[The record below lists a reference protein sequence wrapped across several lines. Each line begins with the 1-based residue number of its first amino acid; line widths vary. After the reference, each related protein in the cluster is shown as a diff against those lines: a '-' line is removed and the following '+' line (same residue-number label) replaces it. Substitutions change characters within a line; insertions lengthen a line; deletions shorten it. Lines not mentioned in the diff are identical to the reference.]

1 MYAYIAMN
9 YRNSYSFASGL
20 TPVVRFLLI
29 GTTAAYLI
37 QVIADRATGGGFTK
51 LFSLS
56 LDGLLRL
63 ELWQPVTYLFLHGGL
78 WHLILNMLGLFF
90 FGPETERAIGTRRF
104 LALYFACGILA
115 GLGWILISGTP
126 ASYCLGASGAIFGVL
141 GAFAGLFP
149 QRPVTLLVFFVIPVS
164 LRARTLAIALGLFS
178 LLAIISQPGQIAY
191 AAHLVGGL
199 AGYLYG
205 LYGVNQGLGHGSF
218 NPRQWWNDL
227 RWRWHRRK
235 FKVLRGSDRDW
246 GIEKE
251 EPPSSQEVDEV
262 LAKISKWG
270 LGRLTPRDRDILDR
284 ASRRR

>member
-1 MYAYIAMN
+1 MQ
-9 YRNSYSFASGL
+9 YRNSYSFSPGL
-20 TPVVRFLLI
+20 TPAVRFLLI
-29 GTTAAYLI
+29 GTTAAYFLQAI
-37 QVIADRATGGGFTK
+37 VDQQTGGGFTA

-63 ELWQPVTYLFLHGGL
+63 DLWQPLTYLFLHGGL
-78 WHLILNMLGLFF
+78 WHMIFNMLGLFF
-90 FGPETERAIGTRRF
+90 FGPETERTIGTRRF

-126 ASYCLGASGAIFGVL
+126 ASQCLGASGAIFGVL

-149 QRPVTLLVFFVIPVS
+149 ERSVTLLVFFVIPVT
-164 LRARTLAIALGLFS
+164 LRARTLAVALGLFS
-178 LLAIISQPGQIAY
+178 LFSIISQPGQIAY

-205 LYGVNQGLGHGSF
+205 LYVVNGGLGRGSF
-218 NPRQWWNDL
+218 NPRRWWNDW
-227 RWRWHRRK
+227 RWRWQRRK

-246 GIEKE
+246 GIGKE
-251 EPPSSQEVDEV
+251 DPPSSQEVDEV

-284 ASRRR
+284 ASRKR

>member
-1 MYAYIAMN
+1 MQ
-9 YRNSYSFASGL
+9 YRNAYSFAPGL
-20 TPVVRFLLI
+20 TPAVRFLLI
-29 GTTAAYLI
+29 GTVTVFLVQA
-37 QVIADRATGGGFTK
+37 IADRLTGGGFTAV
-51 LFSLS
+51 FGLS
-56 LDGLLRL
+56 LMGIRALD
-63 ELWQPVTYLFLHGGL
+63 LWQPVSYMFLHGNL

-90 FGPETERAIGTRRF
+90 FGPETERTIGTRRF

-115 GLGWILISGTP
+115 GLGWILISGSSMLP
-126 ASYCLGASGAIFGVL
+126 CVGASGAIFGVL

-149 QRPVTLLVFFVIPVS
+149 QRQVTLLVFFVIPVS

-178 LLAIISQPGQIAY
+178 LLAIVSQPGQIAY

-205 LYGVNQGLGHGSF
+205 LYGVNAGLGRGSF

-227 RWRWHRRK
+227 CWRWQRRK

-246 GIEKE
+246 ETKTE
-251 EPPSSQEVDEV
+251 APPSSQEVDEV

-284 ASRRR
+284 ASRKK

>member
-1 MYAYIAMN
+1 MQ
-9 YRNSYSFASGL
+9 YRDSYSFAPGL
-20 TPVVRFLLI
+20 TPAVRFLLI
-29 GTTAAYLI
+29 GTTAAYLL
-37 QVIADRATGGGFTK
+37 QALADRLTGGAFTE

-56 LDGLLRL
+56 LGGLLRL
-63 ELWQPVTYLFLHGGL
+63 ELWQPLTYLFLHGGL

-90 FGPETERAIGTRRF
+90 FGPETERTIGARRF

-115 GLGWILISGTP
+115 GLGWILISGSSMLP
-126 ASYCLGASGAIFGVL
+126 CVGASGAIFGVL

-149 QRPVTLLVFFVIPVS
+149 QRQVTLLVFFVIPVS

-178 LLAIISQPGQIAY
+178 LLAIVSQPGQIAY

-205 LYGVNQGLGHGSF
+205 RYGVNQGFDFRAF
-218 NPRQWWNDL
+218 NPRRWWNDL
-227 RWRWHRRK
+227 RWRWQRRK
-235 FKVLRGSDRDW
+235 FKVLRESDRDW
-246 GIEKE
+246 ESGTE

>member
-1 MYAYIAMN
+1 MQYN
-9 YRNSYSFASGL
+9 NTYSFAPGL
-20 TPVVRFLLI
+20 TPAVRFLLI
-29 GTTAAYLI
+29 GTTAAYFL
-37 QVIADRATGGGFTK
+37 QAIADRATGGAFTE

-63 ELWQPVTYLFLHGGL
+63 NLWQPVTYLFLHGGL

-90 FGPETERAIGTRRF
+90 FGPETERTIGTRRF

-115 GLGWILISGTP
+115 GLGWILISSTP
-126 ASYCLGASGAIFGVL
+126 ASRCLGASGAIFGVL

-164 LRARTLAIALGLFS
+164 LRARTLAIALGIFS
-178 LLAIISQPGQIAY
+178 LLAIVSQPGQIAY

-205 LYGVNQGLGHGSF
+205 VNAGFGRGSI

-227 RWRWHRRK
+227 CWRWQRRK
-235 FKVLRGSDRDW
+235 FKVLRGSDQDW
-246 GIEKE
+246 ETKTE
-251 EPPSSQEVDEV
+251 APPSPQEVDEV

-270 LGRLTPRDRDILDR
+270 LGRLTPQDRAILDR
-284 ASRRR
+284 ASRKR

>member
-1 MYAYIAMN
+1 MN
-9 YRNSYSFASGL
+9 YHNSYTFASGL
-20 TPVVRFLLI
+20 TPAVRGLLI
-29 GTTAAYLI
+29 GTTAAYLV
-37 QVIADRATGGGFTK
+37 QVIADRLTGGGFTA

-56 LDGLLRL
+56 LKGLLHL
-63 ELWQPVTYLFLHGGL
+63 EFWQPATYLFLHGGL
-78 WHLILNMLGLFF
+78 WHLLLNMLGLFF
-90 FGPETERAIGTRRF
+90 FGPETERTIGTQRF
-104 LALYFACGILA
+104 LALYFGCGILA

-149 QRPVTLLVFFVIPVS
+149 QRPVTLLVFFVIPVT
-164 LRARTLAIALGLFS
+164 LRARTLAIVLGLFS

-205 LYGVNQGLGHGSF
+205 LHGINEGFGHGTF

-235 FKVLRGSDRDW
+235 FKVLRESDRDW
-246 GIEKE
+246 ETKTKA
-251 EPPSSQEVDEV
+251 PPSPQEVDEV

-284 ASRRR
+284 ASRRK